1 MYYVLDSSEKLKT
14 CYFSEGY
21 SIAVHQVIS
30 DEECCALVRGPS
42 HWGFTPSEND
52 RTVSLPGWGMY
63 TYIYI
68 WLVREI
74 IPKWP

>member
-1 MYYVLDSSEKLKT
+1 MYYVLDSSEKLNT

-42 HWGFTPSEND
+42 IELLVCLAGECIHIHI
-52 RTVSLPGWGMY
+52 
-63 TYIYI
+63 YIYG
-68 WLVREI
+68 
-74 IPKWP
+74 